1 MVAAFKPTKAHP
13 TLSDR
18 PLSDRPLSDPAEQ
31 GKAPAKFLQGDL
43 MRHIVVMS
51 TTASA
56 GLVSIFLVD
65 FADLYFI
72 SLLGK
77 RELAAAVGFAGTLIF
92 FNMSMTIGLMIA
104 MSALAAQRIGKGEPE
119 EARRIA
125 TSVAVAALAL
135 GVVFAAVFWIFAPQM
150 LELMGAVGETRDL
163 AARYMRIVV
172 PSLPVAALA
181 MVASGLLRA
190 HGDARR
196 AMNATLAAGAVN
208 AVLDPILIFA
218 AGLGLDGAALA
229 SVAARL
235 AMAITA
241 IIPIIRHYSGFAPFN
256 GAQFVRDLQP
266 IFGIAMPAILTNVA
280 TPVGAIIVTRAIA
293 PYGDAAVAGFAVIT
307 RLTPLAFCVLFSLSG
322 AVGPIVGQ
330 NLGGGAYGRVRETL
344 RKALFFAAMYTAGI
358 WVVLFASNWA
368 IADAFGLTDE
378 GGALIFWFAVIVAP
392 LFFFNGALFV
402 SNAAFNNLKRPLW
415 STWLNWG
422 KNTIGTAPFVFAGSA
437 IAGAPGVIIA
447 QAIGGVAF
455 AVIGVWLGFRLIDAY
470 EAGRAD
476 PAAGSSTP
484 LARARPTPPLSS
496 PRG

>member
-1 MVAAFKPTKAHP
+1 
-13 TLSDR
+13 
-18 PLSDRPLSDPAEQ
+18 
-31 GKAPAKFLQGDL
+31 

-51 TTASA
+51 LTSSA
-56 GLVSIFLVD
+56 GLISIFLVD

-77 RELAAAVGFAGTLIF
+77 KELAAAVGFAGTLLF

-104 MSALAAQRIGKGEPE
+104 MSALAAQRIGAGEPD

-125 TSVAVAALAL
+125 TSVMAAAFVLGLVLAAL
-135 GVVFAAVFWIFAPQM
+135 FWIFAPQM
-150 LELMGAVGETRDL
+150 LDLIGAVGETKDL
-163 AARYMRIVV
+163 ASRYMRIVV
-172 PSLPVAALA
+172 PSLPIAALA
-181 MVASGLLRA
+181 MVGSGLLRA

-218 AGLGLDGAALA
+218 VGLGLDGAALA
-229 SVAARL
+229 SVAARV

-241 IIPIIRHYSGFAPFN
+241 LMPIIRHYGGFAPFDR
-256 GAQFVRDLQP
+256 AQFIGDLKP
-266 IFGIAMPAILTNVA
+266 IFAIATPAILTNIA
-280 TPVGAIIVTRAIA
+280 TPIGAIIVTRAIA
-293 PYGDAAVAGFAVIT
+293 PYGDAAVAGFAVIL

-330 NLGGGAYGRVRETL
+330 NFGGRAYDRVRETL
-344 RKALFFAAMYTAGI
+344 RKSLIFAALYTA
-358 WVVLFASNWA
+358 VVWA
-368 IADAFGLTDE
+368 LLVALSGVIARAFGLTGE
-378 GGALIFWFAVIVAP
+378 GGELIFWFAVIVAP
-392 LFFFNGALFV
+392 LYVFNGALYI

-447 QAIGGVAF
+447 QAVGGIAF
-455 AVIGVWLGFRLIDAY
+455 AVIGVWLGFRLIEAY
-470 EAGRAD
+470 ETGRAD
-476 PAAGSSTP
+476 PAAGSATP
-484 LARARPTPPLSS
+484 LARARPSPPLSS